1 MLWWRGVLANDVW
14 GWAFIKIDLYPC
26 FGGPF
31 EIGMRIY
38 DGKNIIYD
46 STFHVNLYN
55 VLLCV

>member
-1 MLWWRGVLANDVW
+1 MANDVW

-31 EIGMRIY
+31 EIEMRIY